1 MVYRASC
8 LNFSPH
14 SGFFSLANNKGHA
27 PLFRWDRTSAP
38 VSQNYLK
45 YLVLQMSFCRR
56 PRRRHPAGRLCVCRF
71 RVLMLFVLVCLCL
84 RLPTQQNV
92 QNNVWTTNI
101 PAHTDDREC
110 VFPASCVLG
119 ADWEHLL
126 SVCLFRLLHYK
137 DFWRPELWR
146 LGSDPLKGPVRCS
159 AMLWLQHVS
168 SWSVDRR

>member
-38 VSQNYLK
+38 VNQNYLK

-101 PAHTDDREC
+101 PAHTDDRDVMC
-110 VFPASCVLG
+110 
-119 ADWEHLL
+119 D
-126 SVCLFRLLHYK
+126 VCFLRL
-137 DFWRPELWR
+137 
-146 LGSDPLKGPVRCS
+146 
-159 AMLWLQHVS
+159 VS
-168 SWSVDRR
+168 SEPTENIFCLCVCSGCCITKTSEDLNSGGSGPTRLKDQSAALPCCDCSMSAADL